1 MRIEHPY
8 NQAFPPFC
16 QAPLLRT
23 NKPSI
28 TQQLLSKNSFT
39 GTFTGTKFDK
49 FAAARLMSHA
59 DFFNLP
65 PIRCKRRNLSI
76 RNVFGGNR

>member
-8 NQAFPPFC
+8 NQAFPLFC

-39 GTFTGTKFDK
+39 GTFTGTFSPVHGEILITPRL
-49 FAAARLMSHA
+49 AA
-59 DFFNLP
+59 
-65 PIRCKRRNLSI
+65 
-76 RNVFGGNR
+76 